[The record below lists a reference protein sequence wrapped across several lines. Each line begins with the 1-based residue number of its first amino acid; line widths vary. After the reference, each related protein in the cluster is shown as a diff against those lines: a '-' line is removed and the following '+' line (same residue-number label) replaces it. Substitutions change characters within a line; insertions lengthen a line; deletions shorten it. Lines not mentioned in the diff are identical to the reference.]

1 MTQIDEPTIQPINH
15 KERTMMSKD
24 YKLPY
29 IEDKA
34 TRSAVYFALKMKQE
48 GTPIGLAIYKAAKYY
63 KTTVKEVAFYMG
75 KVGSRANARRISYE
89 SYVRGKDT
97 Q

>member
-34 TRSAVYFALKMKQE
+34 TRSAVYFALKMKQ
-48 GTPIGLAIYKAAKYY
+48 
-63 KTTVKEVAFYMG
+63 
-75 KVGSRANARRISYE
+75 
-89 SYVRGKDT
+89 
-97 Q
+97 